1 MFWLTKKLIGLLTG
15 LVNGFNHTKCI
26 SLSNQRCMIQP
37 TLIYLHLNYYSQE
50 LYYYSFAV
58 NPNLGGRGEGK
69 FTRPSPCWVSL
80 SNSQTVKA
88 VTLAFRRIQ

>member
-15 LVNGFNHTKCI
+15 LVNGSNHTKCI

-50 LYYYSFAV
+50 LYVVSF
-58 NPNLGGRGEGK
+58 
-69 FTRPSPCWVSL
+69 T
-80 SNSQTVKA
+80 
-88 VTLAFRRIQ
+88 